1 MKKKYMLELP
11 EGFYG
16 DIKLNVI
23 NGKVQFIN
31 FENKNKVGSRKI
43 NITQKEISFEEV
55 EECPNSN

>member
-1 MKKKYMLELP
+1 MLELP